1 MALIFKERATILFV
15 GDSITDGGRT
25 RTDPR
30 HLGLTYAGIAA
41 GMIQTAHPELRLQF
55 YNRGI
60 GGDSVRE
67 LAARWERDV
76 TPLAADW
83 ISISIGIND
92 VWRTYK
98 NSPNA
103 VPLDEF
109 TATYRRLAA
118 AARAAG
124 ARLILME
131 TSIIEQDFASPG
143 NVRLEPFNAAI
154 RAIAVDHDAVLVRTR
169 DAFRRALAAW
179 PDYQWTNDG
188 IHTSCEGSV
197 LMARAWLYAV
207 GFDPDHWFR
216 QTLHS

>member
-1 MALIFKERATILFV
+1 MGLIFAPHATILFI

-41 GMIQTAHPELRLQF
+41 GMIQTAHPELRLTF

-67 LAARWERDV
+67 LAARWDRDV
-76 TPLAADW
+76 TPLKPDW
-83 ISISIGIND
+83 ISVSIGIND
-92 VWRTYK
+92 VWRTYT

-103 VPLDEF
+103 VPIGEF
-109 TATYRRLAA
+109 TAAYRDL
-118 AARAAG
+118 AARARAGG

-131 TSIIEQDFASPG
+131 TSIIEQDLNSIG

-154 RAIAVDHDAVLVRTR
+154 RAIAIEHDAVLVRTR

-188 IHTSCEGSV
+188 VHTSCEGSV
-197 LMARAWLYAV
+197 LMARAWLQAV
-207 GFDPDHWFR
+207 GFDAGLWFN
-216 QTLHS
+216 LPPF